1 MYILS
6 LTRYTY
12 GQSLLQIR
20 QLDRNMRPN
29 IDISWSLHGDVKEH
43 SERTG
48 KSIEEAY
55 VNIIKRGLNTVSD
68 RTRRFTTETPTDVV
82 FSPIQEELGVG
93 GVTLFSNFGEG
104 IYDDPTVVRI
114 AENNIATDQAEG
126 ILAELYHRFVLDQ
139 GKYSIH
145 QKNAAWYGDGG
156 VGDFFYWLDNLS
168 ELYRQSPEDYD
179 VDYHR
184 AASAAFIGSAPFP
197 AKHVLVY
204 ATASRSGNLEKFG
217 IEFVIDGF
225 PIEGGEFS
233 EFADTVGVSLSHA
246 ETWSADYE
254 AADELQRVDIGADG
268 PITLNRKLTREGEE
282 EVIEGVV
289 CENPFY
295 RNEEAA
301 ERTFED
307 AQIQRAAQA
316 VKLFPGRLKHTAD
329 EDMRYDLFATRF
341 GFSNLRYLTR
351 APFSLINVNF
361 EANW

>member
-1 MYILS
+1 MVLPV
-6 LTRYTY
+6 RP
-12 GQSLLQIR
+12 R
-20 QLDRNMRPN
+20 MRPN

-68 RTRRFTTETPTDVV
+68 RTRRFTTETPTGIV
-82 FSPIQEELGVG
+82 FSTIQEELGVG

-104 IYDDPTVVRI
+104 IYDDPTVVRVS
-114 AENNIATDQAEG
+114 ENNIATDQAEG

-139 GKYSIH
+139 GRYSIH

-156 VGDFFYWLDNLS
+156 VDDFFYWLDNLD

-179 VDYHR
+179 VKYHR
-184 AASAAFIGSAPFP
+184 AASAAFISSAPFP

-233 EFADTVGVSLSHA
+233 QFADTVGVSLSHA

-307 AQIQRAAQA
+307 AQIQRAAQG